1 MKTDQYSV
9 GTKEPDS
16 SQGTIVDEALLNY
29 MKGGIK
35 SSSNGLRHLTTKML
49 GQLQDITKSHWDQQ
63 HINNKEKLNKI
74 VNSPEAD
81 ILIHDHSVTRLPKG
95 KAQKIYESYTIE
107 LSVLTDPH
115 LFQFIQVSF

>member
-1 MKTDQYSV
+1 MKTEQHSV

-29 MKGGIK
+29 MKGGPT
-35 SSSNGLRHLTTKML
+35 SRGLRHLTTKML

-74 VNSPEAD
+74 VNSPKDD
-81 ILIHDHSVTRLPKG
+81 ILIHDHSVKRLPKG
-95 KAQKIYESYTIE
+95 KAQQIYESYTIE

-115 LFQFIQVSF
+115 LFEFIQVSLE